1 MRGGLGG
8 EDLDLVAEAVPG
20 GGGGGGVGDF
30 NSAVAC
36 VGAFCEYGVC
46 ECFSACLQDRG
57 YRSVSYSIIHVVL
70 AQLYDL

>member
-1 MRGGLGG
+1 MCVCVCVCVCVLMQTRIIAQGGN
-8 EDLDLVAEAVPG
+8 
-20 GGGGGGVGDF
+20 F

>member
-1 MRGGLGG
+1 MCVCVCVCANANTYHCSGG
-8 EDLDLVAEAVPG
+8 ELHY
-20 GGGGGGVGDF
+20 
-30 NSAVAC
+30 SAVAC

-46 ECFSACLQDRG
+46 ECFSVCLQDRG